1 MPEKFTQTKQV
12 AYSVLNV
19 KAVDGEQ
26 RTFSGMATTPAP
38 DRDRDIVEPM
48 GVKYK
53 NPLVLLWMHNHQL
66 PVGSVT
72 FGKPTEKGIP
82 FTATIPTIEGPS
94 QLKARCD
101 EAWES
106 VKSGLIRAVSIGFRP
121 LEYTIIEET
130 GGYRF
135 TESEVY
141 ELSLVSVPAQAD
153 ATITQIKS
161 IDREVRAASGKS
173 EPTVEDK
180 TKSSVLEKTLTVK
193 LKKEKEDVMSLQ
205 EKLKGFRD
213 ELETKNAKLVELAE
227 KSADEGETFDDADQE
242 AFDTLEQEVKAL
254 EAHIKRLEIAEKAS
268 QKTAKPVD
276 EKAGSSEKAAAE
288 TRMTSNV
295 TVKAAA
301 EKVPGLAFARLAKAK
316 ALSKMNNMAAGEIAK
331 QLWPDDQRISNIL
344 SKAAV
349 AAGTTTNATFAGPL
363 VGDETT
369 VFADFA
375 EFLRPATIVGKF
387 GANGVAG
394 LRTVPFHTRLL
405 SQTSGGTAYWTGEGN
420 PAPLTKTDFAG
431 TTLTPLKITALS
443 VITQELAMDSSPS
456 AELLIRDDLRNA
468 IVERM
473 DIDFIDPTKA
483 ASSGVSPAS
492 ITNGVTAIASTGV
505 DADAIR
511 ADVQAL
517 LGTYIAANNAPTNGV
532 IIMSSV
538 TALALSMLQNPLGQ
552 SEFPGMTM
560 NGGTFLGFPV
570 IVSEHVPSDSAGH
583 YVFMVNASDIYYADG
598 EISVDM
604 SDQASLQ
611 MVDNPATGAQSSV
624 SMWQSG
630 LVGFL
635 LHKRVNYAKRR
646 ASAVAVLSGV
656 NWGTPAA

>member
-1 MPEKFTQTKQV
+1 MVEKFNQTKQV
-12 AYSVLNV
+12 AYSVLEVKNV
-19 KAVDGEQ
+19 KSEK
-26 RTFSGMATTPAP
+26 REFSGIATTPTP
-38 DRDRDIVEPM
+38 DRDRDIVVPT

-53 NPLVLLWMHNHQL
+53 NPLPLLFMHNHQL
-66 PVGSVT
+66 PVGTVI

-82 FTATIPTIEGPS
+82 FTATIPTIDGPS

-106 VKSGLIRAVSIGFRP
+106 VKAGLIRAVSIGFRP
-121 LEYTIIEET
+121 LEYSIIEET

-141 ELSLVSVPAQAD
+141 ELSLVSVPANSE

-161 IDREVRAASGKS
+161 IDRETRAALGSNEKAVEGKNLS
-173 EPTVEDK
+173 CVMEKK
-180 TKSSVLEKTLTVK
+180 TIVK
-193 LKKEKEDVMSLQ
+193 LNKEKEDIMSLS

-227 KSADEGETFDDADQE
+227 KSADEGQTFDEADQE
-242 AFDTLEQEVKAL
+242 VFDTLQDEVKAL
-254 EAHIKRLEIAEKAS
+254 ESHIKRLEVAEKAAM
-268 QKTAKPVD
+268 KTAKPVT
-276 EKAGSSEKAAAE
+276 EKAGVSEKAAAE
-288 TRMTSNV
+288 TRTSSI
-295 TVKAAA
+295 TVKSAA

-316 ALSKMNNMAAGEIAK
+316 ALSKIHNMPAAEIAK
-331 QLWPDDQRISNIL
+331 QLWSDDQRISNIL

-349 AAGTTTNATFAGPL
+349 AAGNTTNATWAGPL

-387 GANGVAG
+387 GANGVPG
-394 LRTVPFHTRLL
+394 VRTVPFHTRLI
-405 SQTSGGTAYWTGEGN
+405 SQTAGGTAYWTGEGN
-420 PAPLTKTDFAG
+420 PAPLTKSDFAG

-468 IVERM
+468 IVERL
-473 DIDFIDPTKA
+473 DIDFIDPAKA
-483 ASSGVSPAS
+483 ASAGVSPAS
-492 ITNGVTAIASTGV
+492 ITNGVTAIVSTGV

-511 ADVQAL
+511 QDVQAL
-517 LGTYIAANNAPTNGV
+517 LRTYIAANNAPTNGV

-552 SEFPGMTM
+552 TEFPGINMT
-560 NGGTFLGFPV
+560 GGTFLGFPV
-570 IVSEHVPSDSAGH
+570 IVSEHVPADSAGH

-598 EISVDM
+598 EITVDM

-624 SMWQSG
+624 SMWQNG

-656 NWGTPAA
+656 NWGAAA